1 MTCHV
6 VQLQLSLYLYG
17 ELDFAAEEAVEEHLV
32 SCAFCQQAFSREK
45 TWHAAATAEYRDVP
59 LDLLAQCRQDL
70 RKVLANGSELR
81 RTAKPWSSK
90 RWSNW
95 FGAFRIAPNRWSY
108 QLAVGS
114 FLVFLGFSGGRLLD
128 RAGLTG
134 VDAGQSGR
142 AVFDQAGLVGQPT
155 SRIRD
160 IQSNGSGRVRIL
172 MDQVN
177 HREVVGSANDANIRQ
192 LLLVAVQ
199 DPSDPG
205 IRVDS
210 VEMLSQQTGSDV
222 RDALLKRVEHDPN
235 AAVRLKA
242 LESVRSFSEDVATR
256 AVLRN
261 VLERDSDPAVR
272 SEAIDILAPANQRLQ
287 LTPEL
292 AATLATLA
300 RSEHDDYVRGRCLEL
315 LHAIKCPG
323 RCVLSL
329 RL

>member
-17 ELDFAAEEAVEEHLV
+17 ELDFAAEEAVEEHLA

-45 TWHAAATAEYRDVP
+45 TWHAAATSEYRDVP
-59 LDLLAQCRQDL
+59 LDLLSQCRQDL
-70 RKVLANGSELR
+70 RKVLANGPELR
-81 RTAKPWSSK
+81 RAVNPWSS
-90 RWSNW
+90 W
-95 FGAFRIAPNRWSY
+95 FGAFKIAPHRWSY

-114 FLVFLGFSGGRLLD
+114 FLVFLGFSGSRLLD
-128 RAGLTG
+128 RTGLTG
-134 VDAGQSGR
+134 VDGSQSGR
-142 AVFDQAGLVGQPT
+142 AAFDQAGLLGQPT

-177 HREVVGSANDANIRQ
+177 HREVVGSADDANIRQ

-210 VEMLSQQTGSDV
+210 VEMLSQQTGADV

-242 LESVRSFSEDVATR
+242 LESVRSFSADPATR

-272 SEAIDILAPANQRLQ
+272 SEAIDVLAPANQRLQ

-292 AATLATLA
+292 AATLETLS

-315 LHAIKCPG
+315 LNSIHSA
-323 RCVLSL
+323 VDVY
-329 RL
+329 